1 MQRIKIKRGL
11 NLPITGAPKQQI
23 GDGRAVS
30 TVAVLGPDYVGMKPT
45 MAVGVGDQV
54 KLGQVLFSDK
64 KTPGVVYTS
73 PGCGRVT
80 SVNRGAKRAL
90 QSVVVE
96 LAGDEAEEFA
106 KYDEAGLE
114 DLDTEKVKENLV
126 RSGLWTALRTR
137 PFSKVPPPDSTPHS
151 IFVAAMDT
159 NPLAADPSV
168 VIAERPEDFVRGL
181 KVLSRL
187 TPEKIFLCKAPG
199 AEIPGGDLS
208 YVTTAEFAGPHP
220 AGLAGT
226 HIHFLD
232 PVGREK
238 TVWYLNYQDV
248 MAIGSLFVS
257 GRLNTARVVSLAGP
271 AVKNPRLIRT
281 RLGACTEDLVKGELI
296 EGENRVVSGP
306 VIAGHQAAGPLAYLG
321 RYHLQVSA
329 LAEGRQRDFFGWLGP
344 GFKKFSVTNTMASC
358 LSPGAKYPMTTA
370 AFGRRR
376 AIVPIGAYEKVMPL
390 DILPTFLFRALETGD
405 VEQAEALGCL
415 ELDEDDL
422 ALCTFVCPG
431 KIDFG
436 PMLRRTL
443 TTIEKEG

>member
-45 MAVGVGDQV
+45 MKPTMAVGVGDQV

-73 PGCGRVT
+73 PGCGRVIA
-80 SVNRGAKRAL
+80 VNRGAKRAL

-96 LAGDEAEEFA
+96 LAGDEAEDFA
-106 KYDEAGLE
+106 KYEEAELE
-114 DLDTEKVKENLV
+114 GVALANVKENLV
-126 RSGLWTALRTR
+126 RSGLWTAIRTR
-137 PFSKVPPPDSTPHS
+137 PFSKVPSPESSPHS
-151 IFVAAMDT
+151 IFVTAMDT

-168 VIAERPEDFVRGL
+168 VIAERPEDFVRG
-181 KVLSRL
+181 
-187 TPEKIFLCKAPG
+187 IFLCKAPG

-248 MAIGSLFVS
+248 MAIGHLFVH
-257 GRLNTARVVSLAGP
+257 GRLNTERVVSLAGP
-271 AVKNPRLIRT
+271 AVANPRLIRT